1 MLVFEF
7 FLVFS
12 DSVFNLITPKLT
24 EEFAVSASKVSLVI
38 SLEALSFGISTIIF
52 TTLCDNVSMRKLVLY
67 PSIAIP
73 LIAILAIF
81 ADQSFGTLLSFRVL
95 MVSISLATIIFLKV
109 LPKVY
114 NRKAYNEN
122 ETVEKKAQ

>member
-1 MLVFEF
+1 M
-7 FLVFS
+7 VFS